1 MRFFFLLLGTCFA
14 LASPGQT
21 RRLTFQIIATT
32 DVHGNYFP
40 RDYINRTEG
49 EGSLARIC
57 GYVEEQRARY
67 GREHVVL
74 LDAGDILQGQ
84 PTAYFYN
91 YIDTTDTHVCAAA
104 LNYMRYDAAC
114 IGNHDVETG
123 HSVYDRWAAQLDMPL
138 LGANVVSTATGK
150 PYLKPYTIIKRDGVR
165 FAVLGL
171 LTPHIPDWLPETL
184 WQGLAFEDMAA
195 TARKY
200 MPEMRRQADV
210 VIGLFHS
217 GMGTEQDTAQGAE
230 NATLQVARSVPG
242 FDFIFFG
249 HDHREALR
257 HVVNTAGDTVVI
269 LNPGANARRV
279 AQATL
284 RVAKRHGRVV
294 SKHLAANLVDICQR
308 QPDAAFLDTFW
319 REQDMVQRF
328 ADEVIATNPTPL
340 SSRPAFFGPSP
351 FVDYI
356 HRLQLRLTHAD
367 ISFAAPLSLDTEIPA
382 GSVRVSDLFSLYK
395 YENTLCIMRL
405 TGQEVKDYLEY
416 SYAGWTN
423 IMTTPADHMLR
434 FDRDRLNAPERW
446 QRLEVSSYNFDSA
459 AGLLYTVDLTKPRG
473 EKVVI
478 SSLADGSTFSPDST
492 YLVAVNSYRAGGG
505 GNLLT
510 YGAGIPR
517 DSLTSRIV
525 WRSDRDLRHYMLEEL
540 RSQGVLQAEAL
551 NQWRFIPEPWA
562 QEAAQRDYKIL
573 FE

>member
-1 MRFFFLLLGTCFA
+1 MKTFLLLLFTCFA
-14 LASPGQT
+14 IVSPSQT
-21 RRLTFQIIATT
+21 RRLTFQLIATT

-40 RDYINRTEG
+40 RDYINRTAG
-49 EGSLARIC
+49 EGSLSRIC

-67 GREHVVL
+67 GSEHVVL

-91 YIDTTDTHVCAAA
+91 YIDTTDTHVCASI
-104 LNYMRYDAAC
+104 LNYMRYDVAC

-138 LGANVVSTATGK
+138 LGANVVTAATGK
-150 PYLKPYTIIKRDGVR
+150 PYLKPYTLIKKDGVR

-171 LTPHIPDWLPETL
+171 LTPRIPDWLPETL
-184 WQGLAFEDMAA
+184 WQGLAFEDMVT

-210 VIGLFHS
+210 VVGLFHS
-217 GMGTEQDTAQGAE
+217 GMGSQEDTTRYAE
-230 NATLQVARSVPG
+230 NATLQVVQSVPG
-242 FDFIFFG
+242 FDLVFFG

-257 HVVNTAGDTVVI
+257 RVVNTAGDTVVI

-284 RVAKRHGRVV
+284 HLAKRHGRVSSRQV
-294 SKHLAANLVDICQR
+294 EPTIVDICQR
-308 QPDAAFLDTFW
+308 LPDVSFLDTFW

-328 ADEVIATNPTPL
+328 ADEEIATNPTPL
-340 SSRPAFFGPSP
+340 SSRSAFFGPSP

-356 HRLQLRLTHAD
+356 HSLQLRLTHAD
-367 ISFAAPLSLDTEIPA
+367 ISFAAPLSLDMEIPA
-382 GSVRVSDLFSLYK
+382 GSVRVSDLFNLYK
-395 YENTLCIMRL
+395 YENSLYVMRL
-405 TGQEVKDYLEY
+405 TGREVKDYLEY
-416 SYAGWTN
+416 SYSGWTN
-423 IMTTPADHMLR
+423 VMTTPADHLLR
-434 FDRDRLNAPERW
+434 FDATKLNAPERW

-478 SSLADGSTFSPDST
+478 STLAEGRPFSPDST
-492 YLVAVNSYRAGGG
+492 YFVALNSYRAGGG

-517 DSLTSRIV
+517 DSLSSRIV

-540 RSQGVLQAEAL
+540 RSQGVLRAEAL
-551 NQWRFIPEPWA
+551 KQWRFIPEEWA
-562 QEAAQRDYKIL
+562 REAAQRDYKIL